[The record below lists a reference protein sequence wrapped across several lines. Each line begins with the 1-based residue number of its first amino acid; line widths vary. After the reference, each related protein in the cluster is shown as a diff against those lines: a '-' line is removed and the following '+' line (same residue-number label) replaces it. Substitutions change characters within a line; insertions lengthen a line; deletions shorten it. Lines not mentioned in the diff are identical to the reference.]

1 MIRGNPV
8 WVWKMT
14 LKAFMGNGPW
24 LGRFDDGSIEQSR
37 AWPS

>member
-1 MIRGNPV
+1 MIRENLI
-8 WVWKMT
+8 WVWETT

-24 LGRFDDGSIEQSR
+24 LGSSDDESIERSR